1 MNEIIR
7 ITIKGESGYGH
18 INEAYQDKITI
29 CKDSIRYE
37 YKPMVVSKDN
47 LMSSWSYKTSSS
59 TFYQLFLNAGKAVE
73 KIIDMD
79 HDLRATDIGCTS
91 FVITYSDKTRKMRN
105 FFLPPNDFKQCFS
118 IITQMIPSCEDIPK
132 VIKSLVG

>member
-1 MNEIIR
+1 
-7 ITIKGESGYGH
+7 
-18 INEAYQDKITI
+18 
-29 CKDSIRYE
+29 
-37 YKPMVVSKDN
+37 
-47 LMSSWSYKTSSS
+47 MSSWSYKTSSS

-118 IITQMIPSCEDIPK
+118 IIKQMIPGCEDLPK
-132 VIKSLVG
+132 TLKTVDD